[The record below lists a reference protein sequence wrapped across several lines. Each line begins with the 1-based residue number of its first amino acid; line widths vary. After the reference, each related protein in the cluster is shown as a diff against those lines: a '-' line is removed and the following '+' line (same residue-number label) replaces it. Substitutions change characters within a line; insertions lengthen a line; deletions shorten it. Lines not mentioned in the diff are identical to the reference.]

1 MSDQETIT
9 LKKAV
14 DAYLAHLA
22 DSGTKAT
29 TVKVYERVLELAI
42 THFGADKK
50 LSGILLT
57 QVGKYYASDLI
68 NKHENGRPKAEPT
81 IKQNK
86 RVFRQCLE
94 YAKDQGW
101 VQNLNI
107 PKSEMQHARS
117 KKTSQEPEAPK
128 VESSKETSNGKE
140 NTDGEKAAS

>member
-22 DSGTKAT
+22 DRGTKAT
-29 TVKVYERVLELAI
+29 TVKVYERALELAI

-50 LSGILLT
+50 LSGILLP

-94 YAKDQGW
+94 YAKDQGFIE
-101 VQNLNI
+101 NLPV
-107 PKSEMQHARS
+107 PKGELQHARS
-117 KKTSQEPEAPK
+117 KKTSQEPDAPK